1 MPPICRASITRPRL
15 FSARRVETRRR
26 VLGAEHPDTLS
37 SMNYLGTVYWA
48 QGKYAQA
55 EKMFNQTLEIRRRV
69 LGPEHPDTLK
79 IHEQPGDRV
88 LR

>member
-1 MPPICRASITRPRL
+1 MSRIGYAAYLQGKYHEAESL
-15 FSARRVETRRR
+15 LGKALETRRR

-55 EKMFNQTLEIRRRV
+55 EKMFNQTLEIRGACWGRSIPTR
-69 LGPEHPDTLK
+69 
-79 IHEQPGDRV
+79 
-88 LR
+88 